1 MKKGVL
7 YGISLGPGDPDLI
20 TVKGAAIL
28 GACRHVFVSRAREGF
43 ENEILSLAETHLHPE
58 ARVYQVIFP
67 TSTDRSE
74 VEAAWGESAPTIAE
88 LLESGEDVCLIAR
101 GSILLYSTYTQFL
114 RVLRRHVPDLQVVT
128 IPGITP
134 FGAAA
139 ALTNF
144 PLGRTKEPIIILP
157 GAEDLEALRRALAAG
172 STLILMNIGRRLG
185 GVLDVLEAG
194 GAIGRSIFVSRAGME
209 DQFIETDLRNLRGQ
223 AAEVQ
228 HLSTILI
235 RSKTNEPG

>member
-1 MKKGVL
+1 MKKGIL

-28 GACRHVFVSRAREGF
+28 GSCRHVFVPRGREGS
-43 ENEILSLAETHLHPE
+43 ENAVLAIAGKHLNIHACIHEI
-58 ARVYQVIFP
+58 IFP
-67 TSTDRSE
+67 TSTDPAE
-74 VEAAWGESAPTIAE
+74 VEAAWRESAPTMAE

-101 GSILLYSTYTQFL
+101 GNILLYSTYNRFL
-114 RVLRRHVPDLQVVT
+114 RVLRRHIPDVDVVT

-144 PLGRTKEPIIILP
+144 PLGRAKEPIVILP
-157 GAEDLEALRRALAAG
+157 GADDLEAIRRSLSQG
-172 STLILMNIGRRLG
+172 STLILMNVGRRLG
-185 GVLDVLEAG
+185 GILDVLEAG
-194 GAIGRSIFVSRAGME
+194 GAIARSVFVSRAGME

-223 AAEVQ
+223 DAEVH

-235 RSKTNEPG
+235 RSKADELL

>member
-1 MKKGVL
+1 MKNGVL
-7 YGISLGPGDPDLI
+7 YGISLGPGDPELI

-28 GACRHVFVSRAREGF
+28 AACRHVFVPRGRDGS
-43 ENEILSLAETHLHPE
+43 ENAVLALAANHLNPE
-58 ARVYQVIFP
+58 ARVHEVIFP

-101 GSILLYSTYTQFL
+101 GNIQLYSSYSGCL
-114 RVLRRHVPDLQVVT
+114 RVLRRRIPDLEVIT

-144 PLGRTKEPIIILP
+144 PLGRAKEPIIILP
-157 GAEDLEALRRALAAG
+157 SAEDLEAIRRALAAG
-172 STLILMNIGRRLG
+172 NTLILMNIGRRLG

-194 GAIGRSIFVSRAGME
+194 GAIGRSVFVSRAGME
-209 DQFIETDLRNLRGQ
+209 DQFIETDLRNLRGRD
-223 AAEVQ
+223 AEIQ
-228 HLSTILI
+228 HLSTILV
-235 RSKTNEPG
+235 RSKIEESG

>member
-28 GACRHVFVSRAREGF
+28 GTCRHVFVPRGREGSG
-43 ENEILSLAETHLHPE
+43 NAVLALAAKHLNPE
-58 ARVYQVIFP
+58 ARIHEVIFP
-67 TSTDRSE
+67 TSTGRAE

-88 LLESGEDVCLIAR
+88 LLDSGEDVCLIAR
-101 GSILLYSTYTQFL
+101 GNIQLYSTYTQFL
-114 RVLRRHVPDLQVVT
+114 RVLRRHVPDLEVVT

-144 PLGRTKEPIIILP
+144 PLGRAKEPIIILP
-157 GAEDLEALRRALAAG
+157 GAEDLEAVRRALTAG
-172 STLILMNIGRRLG
+172 ATLILMNIGRRLG
-185 GVLDVLEAG
+185 GILDVLEAG
-194 GAIGRSIFVSRAGME
+194 GAIGRSVFVSHAGME

-223 AAEVQ
+223 DAEVQ

-235 RSKTNEPG
+235 RSKTEEPG